1 MDTKRQ
7 KYTSY
12 LMKGA
17 RFAFGLLLALSEAR
31 CGVFPFGLALCCGAP
46 GLQFAEFAGVLAA
59 SLAGGSS
66 GYVRAAAAMA
76 HIALKFMTDEK
87 FRAEVKADFA
97 RK

>member
-1 MDTKRQ
+1 MDAKRQ

-46 GLQFAEFAGVLAA
+46 DLGFPEFA
-59 SLAGGSS
+59 
-66 GYVRAAAAMA
+66 
-76 HIALKFMTDEK
+76 
-87 FRAEVKADFA
+87 
-97 RK
+97 